1 MPNDNVVLV
10 AIKLNV
16 RVLKVLNKLPLNEPS
31 KLPLPGPGDFWI
43 RLIVSVPARA
53 LGEALKPAAVIEPKF
68 AVAGLSAPKSKSAP
82 PPALYVK
89 VPAPNVAAFDE
100 LMLKTPVVVKVTIGL
115 AKAGIS
121 KSHSAYIPFFIL
133 LKNLLYSCSRGVT
146 SHPVYA

>member
-16 RVLKVLNKLPLNEPS
+16 PVLKVLNKLPLNEPS
-31 KLPLPGPGDFWI
+31 KLPLPGPGDVWI

-100 LMLKTPVVVKVTIGL
+100 LTLKTPVVVKVTIGL
-115 AKAGIS
+115 AKAGIA
-121 KSHSAYIPFFIL
+121 KSHSANIPFFI
-133 LKNLLYSCSRGVT
+133 
-146 SHPVYA
+146 